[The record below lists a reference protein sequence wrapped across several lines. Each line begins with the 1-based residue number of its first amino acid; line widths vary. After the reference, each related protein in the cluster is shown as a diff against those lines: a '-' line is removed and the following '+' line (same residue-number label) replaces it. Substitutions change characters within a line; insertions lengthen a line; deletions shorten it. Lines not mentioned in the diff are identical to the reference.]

1 MSIGEMG
8 NRSIGDLLAERV
20 AIAPER
26 TFLVF
31 ESRAGEV
38 SELTYAEFDGR
49 VEDCA
54 RGLHALGVAAGDRV
68 VVHLRNSP
76 EFLVS
81 WFAITRLGA
90 MMVPSNIANTAGE
103 LEHVIGFTE
112 AGFAITE
119 PDFCEVVQRGIDA
132 AGTDTT
138 TVVARGR
145 LAGFFAFDDLPGL
158 SEEPP
163 PRPTVGGDDVAELLF
178 TSGTTSK
185 PKAVML
191 THANCLRAGL
201 DTVHCLWLDENER
214 CLTAL
219 PLFHVNGQGMTIMAA
234 MTVGGTAIVIE
245 EFSASRFWEQ
255 VRRHKASQTAIVA
268 MQLRTLIAQPPN
280 DEDKDHSLRKVFYAI
295 NVSDQEKQTFE
306 ERYAVDLINGYGQSE
321 TMTLLTVSPVA
332 SPRRWPSIGLPSPG
346 RTLLLLDE
354 EGKEVATGE
363 VGEICVRGER
373 GRSIMLGYYKDE
385 QSTAETI
392 RGDLLHTGD
401 NAYADEQGYLYFFDR
416 KKDMIKRA
424 GENVSAIEVE
434 SVLVDHPLIA
444 EAAIIGIADPIRDEA
459 VAAVVD
465 RRRGRR
471 TDRGRH
477 HRLLQRA
484 PLPLQGPDRRRLR
497 DRAAENL
504 DRQGPQG
511 RAAQKARGRRL
522 RLAGVRVAAAAPSAS
537 RGRGDP
543 AGCGRHETPGT

>member
-1 MSIGEMG
+1 MSIDWMG
-8 NRSIGDLLAERV
+8 NRSLTDLLSEQV
-20 AIAPER
+20 ALRGER

-31 ESRAGEV
+31 ENRAGEV
-38 SELTYAEFDGR
+38 SEMTYAEFDAR
-49 VEDCA
+49 VEEIA
-54 RGLHALGVAAGDRV
+54 RGLHALGVGVGDRV

-81 WFAITRLGA
+81 WFAIVRLGA
-90 MMVPSNIANTAGE
+90 TMVPSNIANTAGE

-112 AGFAITE
+112 AGHAITE
-119 PDFCEVVQRGIDA
+119 PDFLDAVQRGIDA

-138 TVVARGR
+138 VVIARGR
-145 LAGFFAFDDLPGL
+145 LSEFYAFEDLPGL
-158 SEEPP
+158 SEEPA
-163 PRPTVGGDDVAELLF
+163 PRPPVSGDDVAELLF

-201 DTVHCLWLDENER
+201 DTVHCLWLDEGER

-234 MTVGGTAIVIE
+234 MTIGGTAIVIE

-255 VRRHKASQTAIVA
+255 VKRHEATQTAIVA
-268 MQLRTLIAQPPN
+268 MQLRTLIAQPPA
-280 DEDKDHSLRKVFYAI
+280 EGERDHSLKKVFYAI

-306 ERYAVDLINGYGQSE
+306 ERFGVDLINGYGQSE

-332 SPRRWPSIGLPSPG
+332 SPRRWPSIGLPAPG

-354 EGKEVATGE
+354 EGREVETGE
-363 VGEICVRGER
+363 VGEIVVRGIR
-373 GRSIMLGYYKDE
+373 GRTVMLGYYKDE
-385 QSTAETI
+385 QSTAQTI

-434 SVLVDHPLIA
+434 SVLADHPGIA
-444 EAAIIGIADPIRDEA
+444 EAAIIGMPDPIRDEA
-459 VAAVVD
+459 VAAVVVPAEGTELTVD
-465 RRRGRR
+465 EVREYCGERLSRFKVPTIVAFETELPKTSIGKVRKDELRRKLER
-471 TDRGRH
+471 
-477 HRLLQRA
+477 
-484 PLPLQGPDRRRLR
+484 
-497 DRAAENL
+497 
-504 DRQGPQG
+504 
-511 RAAQKARGRRL
+511 
-522 RLAGVRVAAAAPSAS
+522 AGV
-537 RGRGDP
+537 G
-543 AGCGRHETPGT
+543 

>member
-1 MSIGEMG
+1 MSVGETG
-8 NRSIGDLLAERV
+8 NRSLGDLLAERV
-20 AIAPER
+20 ALTPER

-38 SELTYAEFDGR
+38 SELTYVEFDAR

-54 RGLHALGVAAGDRV
+54 RGLHALGVTAGDRV

-81 WFAITRLGA
+81 WFAIARLA
-90 MMVPSNIANTAGE
+90 AVMVPSNIANTAGE

-119 PDFCEVVQRGIDA
+119 PDFCEAVQRGIDA

-138 TVVARGR
+138 TIVARGR

-163 PRPTVGGDDVAELLF
+163 PRPEVGGDDLCELLF

-191 THANCLRAGL
+191 SHANCLRSGL
-201 DTVHCLWLDENER
+201 DTVHCLWLDEGER

-255 VRRHKASQTAIVA
+255 IKRHKATQTAIVA
-268 MQLRTLIAQPPN
+268 MQLRTLIAQPEKPGD
-280 DEDKDHSLRKVFYAI
+280 DEHDLRKVFYAI
-295 NVSDQEKQTFE
+295 NVSDQEKQQFE
-306 ERYAVDLINGYGQSE
+306 QRYGVDLINGYGQSE
-321 TMTLLTVSPVA
+321 TMTLLTVSPIA
-332 SPRRWPSIGLPSPG
+332 APRRWPSIGMPSPG

-354 EGKEVATGE
+354 EGKEVPTGE

-401 NAYADEQGYLYFFDR
+401 NAYADEQGFLYFFDR

-434 SVLVDHPLIA
+434 SVLVDHPLVA
-444 EAAIIGIADPIRDEA
+444 EAAIIGMPDPIRDEA
-459 VAAVVD
+459 VAAVIVPAD
-465 RRRGRR
+465 GAELTEAEI
-471 TDRGRH
+471 TDYCKE
-477 HRLLQRA
+477 RLSRFKVPTIIAFEAELPKTSIGKVRKDELRQR
-484 PLPLQGPDRRRLR
+484 L
-497 DRAAENL
+497 E
-504 DRQGPQG
+504 
-511 RAAQKARGRRL
+511 KS
-522 RLAGVRVAAAAPSAS
+522 GV
-537 RGRGDP
+537 G
-543 AGCGRHETPGT
+543 